1 MFPFYQW
8 YLNGSAILG
17 ATSQTYTPTA
27 NGLYTLE
34 VGLANGCTNSVDY
47 LLNSLSV
54 DEISLEFVLYP
65 NPAQN
70 SLFINGII
78 DQNSSYEI
86 YDNIGQLVASGIVNN
101 QINIAHLSSG
111 FYIIK
116 ISNSDSKMG
125 VSTFEI
131 IK

>member
-1 MFPFYQW
+1 
-8 YLNGSAILG
+8 
-17 ATSQTYTPTA
+17 
-27 NGLYTLE
+27 
-34 VGLANGCTNSVDY
+34 
-47 LLNSLSV
+47 
-54 DEISLEFVLYP
+54 VLYP

-70 SLFINGII
+70 SIFINGII

-86 YDNIGQLVASGIVNN
+86 YDNIGQMVANGALNN
-101 QINIAHLSSG
+101 EINIAHLSSG
-111 FYIIK
+111 FYFIK